1 MSFGAHMYEII
12 LNTDI
17 RVELWGIKYIF
28 FLVLAYIAKLNNI
41 PKLLCQF
48 TLPPTV
54 HETSGCAT
62 SFPIVGIY
70 GVFLLL
76 LLFQTA
82 ILLKCKWLHC
92 NLIIFYWWLTLLNTL
107 SATTFPDLCK
117 NPTQVFFFFYLFSKY
132 NVKNVEATFVFLPLF
147 STRWE
152 CRNYV

>member
-1 MSFGAHMYEII
+1 MSFGAHMYGII

-17 RVELWGIKYIF
+17 RVELWGIKYTFFF
-28 FLVLAYIAKLNNI
+28 FLVLAHIAKLNNI

-70 GVFLLL
+70 GFLLLLL

-82 ILLKCKWLHC
+82 ILLKCK
-92 NLIIFYWWLTLLNTL
+92 
-107 SATTFPDLCK
+107 
-117 NPTQVFFFFYLFSKY
+117 
-132 NVKNVEATFVFLPLF
+132 
-147 STRWE
+147 
-152 CRNYV
+152 